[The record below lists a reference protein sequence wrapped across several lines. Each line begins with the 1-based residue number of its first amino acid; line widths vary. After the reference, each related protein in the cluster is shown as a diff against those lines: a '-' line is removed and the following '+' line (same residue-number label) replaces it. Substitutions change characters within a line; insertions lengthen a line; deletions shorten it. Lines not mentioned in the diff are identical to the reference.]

1 MSVSRGGGSGVSSI
15 DGLNWATVAEA
26 DANTD
31 GDGVLYRVSEDLP
44 DKHVMA
50 VHAIRASLSDVH
62 DGQAG
67 QIEIWV
73 YADSDMAL
81 PTGTWVDR
89 VENSDDFLWHSNL
102 GTVREDTATYIGNT
116 PFSDQTQFPL
126 PVLRADGGL
135 TVVQSGTSES
145 PGNMEWELTVLYDVV
160 PAESTD
166 DYLEMLLKS

>member
-1 MSVSRGGGSGVSSI
+1 MSVSRGGESGVSSI

-26 DANTD
+26 DADTT
-31 GDGVLYRVSEDLP
+31 GEGILYRISEDLP

-50 VHAIRASLSDVH
+50 VHAVRASLSDLY
-62 DGQAG
+62 DGQTG
-67 QIEIWV
+67 QIELWL
-73 YADSDMAL
+73 YADGDMTK

-89 VENSDDFLWHSNL
+89 VVNSDDFLWHTNL
-102 GTVREDTATYIGNT
+102 GNAREDTATHVGNT
-116 PFSDQTQFPL
+116 PFSDETEFPL

-135 TVVQSGTSES
+135 TVVQSGTSAS
-145 PGNMEWELTVLYDVV
+145 AGNMEWQLSVMYDVV